1 MKWKQEHYRMSK
13 EITLDELIE
22 KLKTGTTV
30 ISFKKV
36 DGSTRVMN
44 ATLDPA
50 VIPEAPDDTENKV
63 AKSKSDKKLTALP
76 VWDIKANGWR
86 SFCLANLKT
95 ISAEDVKYVD

>member
-1 MKWKQEHYRMSK
+1 MTK

-30 ISFKKV
+30 ISFKKL

-63 AKSKSDKKLTALP
+63 AKSKSDKKTDCA
-76 VWDIKANGWR
+76 
-86 SFCLANLKT
+86 SCLGHQSRWMEIFLSRKPENN
-95 ISAEDVKYVD
+95 